1 MSSQAYRAGAPAV
14 PRGTALGETV
24 AAVSAT
30 CYWELRKLA
39 AQKRSWAGL
48 AAAVIVQL
56 VFLISIEISKVTPGD
71 GPYADPMGP
80 GLRHSGLALTPVVL
94 KEMAY
99 FGPTIIAALVAGDIV
114 ANEDAGGT
122 LKTILVRSV
131 RRGEILAA
139 KALALFTYV
148 VVALLVF
155 AITGVIAGTIAW
167 GFHPLANI
175 SGTTISA
182 AHALGLT
189 FAAIAVYTLPT
200 LAIGSFGLLLSVVT
214 RQSVAGVV
222 GTIFYGL
229 ALTGLAALPA
239 IKGARPYILVTQL
252 HAWHGVFQTPT
263 GWAMIVHAIWVSLLY
278 AAPPLIAA
286 WLVFGRRDVAG

>member
-1 MSSQAYRAGAPAV
+1 VSSQAHGAGSRIAT
-14 PRGTALGETV
+14 RSGSLGDSLTATF
-24 AAVSAT
+24 AT
-30 CYWELRKLA
+30 YSWELRKLA
-39 AQKRSWAGL
+39 AQKRTWAGL

-56 VFLISIEISKVTPGD
+56 VFLISILISKVTPND
-71 GPYADPMGP
+71 GPYADPMGH

-114 ANEDAGGT
+114 ANEDGGGT

-139 KALALFTYV
+139 KTLALFTYV
-148 VVALLVF
+148 VIALLVF
-155 AITGVIAGTIAW
+155 AVTGIVAGTIAW

-182 AHALGLT
+182 PHALGLT
-189 FAAIAVYTLPT
+189 FAAIAVYAVPT
-200 LAIGSFGLLLSVVT
+200 IAIASFGLFLSVAT
-214 RQSVAGVV
+214 RQSVTAVV

-252 HAWHGVFQTPT
+252 HAWHGPFETPT
-263 GWAMIVHAIWVSLLY
+263 NWGSIGHASWVSILY

-286 WLVFGRRDVAG
+286 WLVFRNRDVAS

>member
-1 MSSQAYRAGAPAV
+1 MSSRAYGAGGFEATRSGSLADS
-14 PRGTALGETV
+14 L
-24 AAVSAT
+24 AAVGAAY
-30 CYWELRKLA
+30 YWELRKLV
-39 AQKRSWAGL
+39 AQKRSWVGI
-48 AAAVIVQL
+48 AAAAIVQL
-56 VFLISIEISKVTPGD
+56 VFLISIQISAVTPND
-71 GPYADPMGP
+71 GPYADPMGQ

-94 KEMAY
+94 KEIAY
-99 FGPTIIAALVAGDIV
+99 FGPAIIAALVAGDIV

-155 AITGVIAGTIAW
+155 AVTGIVAGTIAW

-175 SGTTISA
+175 SGQRISA
-182 AHALGLT
+182 AHALVLT
-189 FAAIAVYTLPT
+189 FAAIAVYAVPT
-200 LAIGSFGLLLSVVT
+200 IAIASFGLLLSVVT

-222 GTIFYGL
+222 GTIFYAL

-252 HAWHGVFQTPT
+252 HAWHGPFETPT
-263 GWAMIVHAIWVSLLY
+263 NWASIWHAIWISILY

-286 WLVFGRRDVAG
+286 WIVFRRRDVAS